1 MISLQQDPQGFIR
14 MKRHFPNGI
23 HVQITF
29 TDGTQE
35 ILSGRQLNEAYD
47 QALADY
53 RAGNHL
59 DAKGF
64 SRGPQK
70 KVHLGIEY
78 VPVKPGMGA

>member
-1 MISLQQDPQGFIR
+1 
-14 MKRHFPNGI
+14 MKRHFPNGVHI
-23 HVQITF
+23 HITF

-35 ILSGRQLNEAYD
+35 ILSGQQLNEAYD
-47 QALADY
+47 KALADY

-70 KVHLGIEY
+70 KVQQGIEY
-78 VPVKPGMGA
+78 VPVKPGMGT